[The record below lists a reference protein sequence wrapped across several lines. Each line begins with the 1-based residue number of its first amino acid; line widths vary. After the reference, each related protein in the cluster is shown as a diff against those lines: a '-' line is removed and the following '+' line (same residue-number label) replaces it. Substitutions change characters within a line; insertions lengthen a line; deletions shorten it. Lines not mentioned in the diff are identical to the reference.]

1 MAWTADDL
9 VAAVRRRA
17 QLPSASEDGAINDAD
32 ILLLADEELSLR
44 LVPLVRSVRGDY
56 WVRSEDVPVVANQAA
71 YRVPERAQTSGLREV
86 TVIDSGGI
94 AYHIPQI
101 SVEDAWRW
109 AQPNANIVGSM
120 RSSAFYMEG
129 TDLVIVP
136 TPSDDSWT
144 IRMRYYRAMSALVPN
159 DQCGLVIDAFIDPPG
174 AYGGEMIQILTLP
187 SGWQQLA
194 NYPAQPLDLVYS
206 GPPFGVPHMDITPL
220 DVVVAPDYLIEVTS
234 IAALGLVPAPAYGLY
249 YLCKAS
255 QTCVVDL
262 PRECWALLVSA
273 VAARVLD
280 LIGDREAAQL
290 EYTLYEREAQ
300 NVTLLL
306 TPRVEGNPIR
316 IVDRNSL
323 LRSQRRW

>member
-1 MAWTADDL
+1 
-9 VAAVRRRA
+9 
-17 QLPSASEDGAINDAD
+17 
-32 ILLLADEELSLR
+32 
-44 LVPLVRSVRGDY
+44 
-56 WVRSEDVPVVANQAA
+56 
-71 YRVPERAQTSGLREV
+71 
-86 TVIDSGGI
+86 
-94 AYHIPQI
+94 
-101 SVEDAWRW
+101 
-109 AQPNANIVGSM
+109 
-120 RSSAFYMEG
+120 
-129 TDLVIVP
+129 
-136 TPSDDSWT
+136 
-144 IRMRYYRAMSALVPN
+144 
-159 DQCGLVIDAFIDPPG
+159 
-174 AYGGEMIQILTLP
+174 
-187 SGWQQLA
+187 
-194 NYPAQPLDLVYS
+194 
-206 GPPFGVPHMDITPL
+206 MDITPL